1 LPTHLT
7 ADPWDTS
14 AVPNALFRECP
25 RIVGE
30 MRMNRRKQI
39 LVVDDDERVLLV
51 LRRALMRLSDGC
63 EVVTAHDG
71 REALD
76 KAESVLFDLVITDLR
91 MPGMD
96 GVELTEAIRALNP
109 RTAVLWVTAY
119 SCYELAEEAA
129 RLSVYDCLDKPL
141 KVSEIR
147 RIARKALAS
156 GEVETDETQDG
167 GSDGTAG

>member
-1 LPTHLT
+1 MHQQTH
-7 ADPWDTS
+7 
-14 AVPNALFRECP
+14 
-25 RIVGE
+25 
-30 MRMNRRKQI
+30 I

-109 RTAVLWVTAY
+109 TTAVLWVTAY

-156 GEVETDETQDG
+156 GQEVETDETRGG